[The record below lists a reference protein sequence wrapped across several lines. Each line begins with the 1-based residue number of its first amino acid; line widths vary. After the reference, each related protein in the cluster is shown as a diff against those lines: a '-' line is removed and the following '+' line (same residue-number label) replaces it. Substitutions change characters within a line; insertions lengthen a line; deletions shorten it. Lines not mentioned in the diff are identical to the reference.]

1 MSIIKINFNQEHKT
15 KLDTLLLKHLYNNTQ
30 FTGGVGTKINMH
42 QLLHETSLNSLQSLY
57 QTLTKSLDTL
67 KNLDQWSMNDYQQE
81 KQENLRELIEL
92 VNLLIGFKRY
102 ESTKESNRKKASEI
116 RDELKK
122 LKEQNKT
129 PEERIKELEEQA
141 KIYEVEI

>member
-1 MSIIKINFNQEHKT
+1 MSITKINFNLEHKS
-15 KLDTLLLKHLYNNTQ
+15 KLDTLLLKHLYINTQ
-30 FTGGVGTKINMH
+30 LTGSVSTKINVY

-57 QTLTKSLDTL
+57 QVLTKSLDAS

-102 ESTKESNRKKASEI
+102 ESTKESNRKKAAEI

-129 PEERIKELEEQA
+129 PEERIKELEDQA
-141 KIYEVEI
+141 KLYEGEI